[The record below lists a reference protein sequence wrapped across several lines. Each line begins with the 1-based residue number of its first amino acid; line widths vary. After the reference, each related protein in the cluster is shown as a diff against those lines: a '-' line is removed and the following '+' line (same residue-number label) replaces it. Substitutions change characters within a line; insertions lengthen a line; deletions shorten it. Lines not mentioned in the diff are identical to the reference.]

1 MSNSQQIL
9 GTEPIGKLLLRY
21 SLPAIIGM
29 MVNGLYNVVD
39 RVFIGNMPGVGPLA
53 ITGLGVTMPVM
64 TIILAFG
71 MLIGIGAATN
81 ISIKLGQGKKDE
93 AEKLI
98 GNSIT
103 LSVIVGL
110 IIMAIGLLFGDQI
123 LKVFGASEDSLQYA
137 KAEAEK
143 LIGNSITL
151 SVIVGLI
158 IMAIG
163 LLFGDQ
169 ILKVFGASE
178 DSLQYAKAY
187 INIILIGTVFNL
199 IGFVFN
205 STIRGD
211 GNPKLSA
218 KIMIVGCVLNIILD
232 AVFIF
237 VVNMGIRGAALATI
251 ISQFITAIWGLSYYI
266 KGKSNL
272 KLNKS
277 NLKLDKSLVYTII
290 VIGAAPFAMQIAAS
304 GVQVISNNAL
314 RTYGGDLA
322 IGAMATINS
331 IIMMVVVIGAAPFA
345 MQIAASGVQ
354 VISNNALR
362 TYGGDLA
369 IGAMATINSIIMMV
383 GLPIVGISQGAQP
396 IIGFNY
402 GCKKYD
408 RVEQT
413 LKLATIASTIG
424 LTIGWV
430 VVQLYPEPIVS
441 MFNRDS
447 ELLNI
452 SVDGIRK
459 YLFMMPLIGM
469 SMIGSNYIQSIGNA
483 KQSMFLGL
491 LRQVILLVPMM
502 LILPKFLG
510 LDGVWFSQP
519 VADVIS
525 FIITFIVVNKEVKS
539 HKDKDIED
547 AA

>member
-1 MSNSQQIL
+1 
-9 GTEPIGKLLLRY
+9 
-21 SLPAIIGM
+21 
-29 MVNGLYNVVD
+29 
-39 RVFIGNMPGVGPLA
+39 
-53 ITGLGVTMPVM
+53 
-64 TIILAFG
+64 
-71 MLIGIGAATN
+71 
-81 ISIKLGQGKKDE
+81 
-93 AEKLI
+93 
-98 GNSIT
+98 
-103 LSVIVGL
+103 
-110 IIMAIGLLFGDQI
+110 MAIGLLFGDQI
-123 LKVFGASEDSLQYA
+123 LKVFGASEDSL
-137 KAEAEK
+137 E
-143 LIGNSITL
+143 
-151 SVIVGLI
+151 
-158 IMAIG
+158 
-163 LLFGDQ
+163 
-169 ILKVFGASE
+169 
-178 DSLQYAKAY
+178 YAKAY

-218 KIMIVGCVLNIILD
+218 KIMVVGCLLNIILD

-237 VVNMGIRGAALATI
+237 VVNMGIGGAALATI

-290 VIGAAPFAMQIAAS
+290 
-304 GVQVISNNAL
+304 
-314 RTYGGDLA
+314 
-322 IGAMATINS
+322 
-331 IIMMVVVIGAAPFA
+331 VIGAAPFA

-441 MFNRDS
+441 MFNKDA
-447 ELLNI
+447 ELVKI

-483 KQSMFLGL
+483 KQSMFLSL

>member
-1 MSNSQQIL
+1 MDKNQQIL

-39 RVFIGNMPGVGPLA
+39 RIFIGNMPGVGPLA

-71 MLIGIGAATN
+71 MLIGIGTATN
-81 ISIKLGQGKKDE
+81 ISIKLGQGKRDE

-110 IIMAIGLLFGDQI
+110 IIMGIGLTFGDQI
-123 LKVFGASEDSLQYA
+123 LQLFGASA
-137 KAEAEK
+137 
-143 LIGNSITL
+143 
-151 SVIVGLI
+151 
-158 IMAIG
+158 
-163 LLFGDQ
+163 
-169 ILKVFGASE
+169 

-187 INIILIGTVFNL
+187 INIILLGTIFNM

-218 KIMIVGCVLNIILD
+218 TIMVVGCMLNIVLD

-237 VVNMGIRGAALATI
+237 VLSMGIKGAALATI
-251 ISQFITAIWGLSYYI
+251 ISQFITAVWGLYYYI

-272 KLNKS
+272 KLNKV
-277 NLKLDKSLVYTII
+277 NLKLDKSLVYMII
-290 VIGAAPFAMQIAAS
+290 AIGAAPFAMQ
-304 GVQVISNNAL
+304 L
-314 RTYGGDLA
+314 
-322 IGAMATINS
+322 
-331 IIMMVVVIGAAPFA
+331 
-345 MQIAASGVQ
+345 AASGVQ

-383 GLPIVGISQGAQP
+383 GMPIVGISQGAQP

-408 RVEQT
+408 RVEKT
-413 LKLATIASTIG
+413 LKLATVAATIG

-430 VVQLYPEPIVS
+430 VVQFYPDPIVS
-441 MFNRDS
+441 MFNSDA
-447 ELLNI
+447 ELVKI

-519 VADVIS
+519 IADVIS
-525 FIITFIVVNKEVKS
+525 FIITFILVNKEVKS
-539 HKDKDIED
+539 HKGENEEL
-547 AA
+547 AV